1 MCKAPN
7 APPVVPQFAIAPRN
21 LTPWPPSLRGK
32 GKSSP
37 SLSLPSPHRRGAG
50 GEVSTLAAS
59 RIIKLRHYRTATS
72 RVSGSRHVYD
82 AAGTLFA
89 MKKTYR
95 GSCHCGKIRFEIDTD
110 LDHVRVCD
118 CSMCRRRGALLHRV
132 DEGSFRLL
140 SPLSDLALYQWHTK
154 TAKDYFC
161 PTCGIQPFRRPRT
174 APDQWSINVRCLE
187 GVDLDALPVRLTHGS
202 RLE

>member
-1 MCKAPN
+1 
-7 APPVVPQFAIAPRN
+7 
-21 LTPWPPSLRGK
+21 
-32 GKSSP
+32 
-37 SLSLPSPHRRGAG
+37 
-50 GEVSTLAAS
+50 
-59 RIIKLRHYRTATS
+59 
-72 RVSGSRHVYD
+72 
-82 AAGTLFA
+82 

-95 GSCHCGKIRFEIDTD
+95 GSCHCGNVRFEIDAD
-110 LDHVRVCD
+110 LDQVRVCD

-140 SPLSDLALYQWHTK
+140 SSLSDLSLYQWHTK

-174 APDQWSINVRCLE
+174 APQQWSVNVRCLDE
-187 GVDLDALPVRLTHGS
+187 VDLDSIPITYTHGS